1 MKILWVKTDFLHP
14 TTRGG
19 QIRTIEMLK
28 RLHARHEV
36 HYIALDDGSSP
47 EGPARAGEYSS
58 VHYAVPHILTDKRSA
73 AFVKELAQGVF
84 SELPVSVS
92 RYRSEAMR
100 SRIAELT
107 ARHKFD
113 SIVCDFLFPAP
124 SMPDISQAVVFQHNV
139 EAMIWDRHAQHGAT
153 PLHRFYFG
161 QQAKKMS
168 AYEGK
173 VCRTAKGVVAV
184 SEADARV
191 MESRYGLKN
200 VPHVPTGV
208 DIEYFAPPR
217 TQAANSAT
225 TSDLVFLGSMDWLP
239 NIDGAKWL
247 CAEILPLIR
256 KQRRETTV
264 ALVGRKPTPELEALG
279 REHAGIVVTGTVPDV
294 RPWLHGAKVSIV
306 PLRIGGGTRLK
317 IYEAMAAC
325 APVVST
331 TIGAEGLD
339 ARHGQNILIGDTPE
353 EFANACLQLLANAN
367 QREALSQTALALV
380 ADHYSWEAATRIF
393 ENCIGV

>member
-36 HYIALDDGSSP
+36 HYVALDDGSSP

-58 VHYAVPHILTDKRSA
+58 FHYAIPHKVTDKRSA
-73 AFVKELAQGVF
+73 AFAVELVRGLV
-84 SELPVSVS
+84 SELPVAVF
-92 RYRSEAMR
+92 RYQSEAMR
-100 SRIAELT
+100 RCIAELT
-107 ARHKFD
+107 AKHKFD

-124 SMPDISQAVVFQHNV
+124 NLPDISQAVVFQHNV

-153 PLHRFYFG
+153 PLHRWYFR
-161 QQAKKMS
+161 QQAAKMS

-173 VCRTAKGVVAV
+173 ICRAAKGVVAV
-184 SEADARV
+184 SEADART
-191 MESRYGLKN
+191 MESRYGLTR

-208 DIEYFAPPR
+208 DIDFFAPP
-217 TQAANSAT
+217 ASAEPKA
-225 TSDLVFLGSMDWLP
+225 DLVFLGSMDWLP
-239 NIDGAKWL
+239 NVDGSKWF
-247 CAEILPLIR
+247 CAEILPLICR
-256 KQRRETTV
+256 QRPNTTV

-279 REHAGIVVTGTVPDV
+279 REQAGVIVTGTVPDV

-325 APVVST
+325 VPVVST

-339 ARHGQNILIGDTPE
+339 ARHGENILIGDTPE
-353 EFANACLQLLANAN
+353 AFAAACLQLLANED
-367 QREALSQTALALV
+367 QRRSLSRNALEMV
-380 ADHYSWEAATRIF
+380 ATHYSWEAATRIF
-393 ENCIGV
+393 EEAIGI